1 MIQIIDHPSA
11 NFGPRRCAIIDMLV
25 LHYTFIDGA
34 ASLARLCDPAAEVSA
49 HYLIEEDGR
58 VFALVSEGMRAW
70 HAGKSSWQGDSDVN
84 SRSIG
89 IELVNPGNTPF
100 AEAQIR
106 ALIEL
111 AGAILARH
119 PIPAANVV
127 GHSDVA
133 PGRKDD
139 PGALFPWARLAAFGI
154 GIWPFPDPA
163 DQPADSVLAAWGYDM
178 TDAPVARAAFRLH
191 FRASSV

>member
-1 MIQIIDHPSA
+1 MISILDHASP
-11 NFGPRRCAIIDMLV
+11 NFGPRRRAVIDMLV
-25 LHYTFIDGA
+25 LHYTVIDAA
-34 ASLARLCDPAAEVSA
+34 ASLDRLCDPAAEVSA

-58 VFALVSEGMRAW
+58 VFALVPEAMRAW
-70 HAGKSSWQGDSDVN
+70 HAGKSCWQGDPDVN

-89 IELVNPGNTPF
+89 VELVNPGNIPF
-100 AEAQIR
+100 AETQIN

-111 AGAILARH
+111 AAAILARH

-139 PGALFPWARLAAFGI
+139 PGALFPWERLAGAGI

-163 DQPADSVLAAWGYDM
+163 DQPDDTVLASWGYDL
-178 TDAPVARAAFRLH
+178 TDVEAARSAFRLH
-191 FRASSV
+191 FRPPSV

>member
-1 MIQIIDHPSA
+1 MNQIIDHPSP
-11 NFGPRRCAIIDMLV
+11 NFGPRRRALVDMLV
-25 LHYTFIDGA
+25 LHYTFIDGP

-58 VFALVSEGMRAW
+58 IFTLVPEDMRAW
-70 HAGKSSWQGDSDVN
+70 HAGKSCWGGDPDVN

-89 IELVNPGNTPF
+89 IELVNSGDSPF
-100 AEAQIR
+100 AEAQIC
-106 ALIEL
+106 ALIDL
-111 AGAILARH
+111 AGAILSRH

-133 PGRKDD
+133 PGRKAD
-139 PGALFPWARLAAFGI
+139 PGALFPWARLAAAGI

-163 DQPADSVLAAWGYDM
+163 DQPADQVLAAWGYDL
-178 TDAPVARAAFRLH
+178 TDAEAARSAFRLH
-191 FRASSV
+191 FRPPSV